1 MTAPL
6 TSPSLSEVT
15 LSWGVAALGLIAFA
29 VVLALL
35 AVLAGSVR
43 ARSDLRRELDTLAQR
58 VAALEAEPRRHAEA
72 APVVDYVITGLGH
85 EDEQAVGRTTL
96 PADIDAPLFADLVL
110 REGVVK
116 AASYAHGLRRALAP
130 ETRNRIRFQM
140 RQEVR
145 RSRKQRRDDLKA
157 AQRDL
162 RARQRGNLGDVVR
175 ETGEP
180 A

>member
-15 LSWGVAALGLIAFA
+15 LSWGVVALGLIAFA

-35 AVLAGSVR
+35 AVLAGSLR
-43 ARSDLRRELDTLAQR
+43 ARSDLRRELDALAQR

-72 APVVDYVITGLGH
+72 ASVVDYVITGLGH
-85 EDEQAVGRTTL
+85 EDGQAVGTTL

-110 REGVVK
+110 RESVVK